1 MVSIKFSKNANA
13 LYVQFEQEHK
23 RIANTIPIG
32 NDRFLDV
39 DEAGNVLGI
48 ELLLSKDLPEEAYEA
63 IQRINSIE
71 LIS

>member
-23 RIANTIPIG
+23 RIANTISIG

-48 ELLLSKDLPEEAYEA
+48 ELLSKDLPEEAYEA

-71 LIS
+71 LTS